1 MTFELGLPSH
11 TLTIIGRCAETG
23 YLGVAISTSP
33 PAVGARCPMVR
44 TNLAAVSSQAYANPE
59 LSRVALNL
67 LELGY
72 APAEA
77 LDEIRASD
85 EWAEYRQVGI
95 VDREGRSAVYTG
107 EQNSEWKGHIN
118 STDFVAMGN
127 YLHGAAVVEAMAET
141 FRNSRGEIIEERLL
155 RALEAGRDRGGD
167 LDGHSSSALVVHGR
181 DDYPRTDLRVDFFE
195 ASQGRTEQDAVD
207 ELRRI
212 FNVYRPLIA
221 YYEKRPR
228 NPEIGGWREW
238 SQAHG
243 S

>member
-1 MTFELGLPSH
+1 MTFELGVPSH

-72 APAEA
+72 APAKA

-118 STDFVAMGN
+118 R
-127 YLHGAAVVEAMAET
+127 HG
-141 FRNSRGEIIEERLL
+141 FRRHGQLSP
-155 RALEAGRDRGGD
+155 RGG
-167 LDGHSSSALVVHGR
+167 
-181 DDYPRTDLRVDFFE
+181 
-195 ASQGRTEQDAVD
+195 
-207 ELRRI
+207 
-212 FNVYRPLIA
+212 
-221 YYEKRPR
+221 
-228 NPEIGGWREW
+228 GG
-238 SQAHG
+238 
-243 S
+243 

>member
-1 MTFELGLPSH
+1 MTFELGTPSH

-59 LSRVALNL
+59 LSRTALNL
-67 LELGY
+67 LERGY
-72 APAEA
+72 APAKA

-107 EQNSEWKGHIN
+107 EENSEWKGHIN
-118 STDFVAMGN
+118 DTDFVAMGN
-127 YLHGAAVVEAMAET
+127 YLHGAPVVEAMAET
-141 FRNSRGEIIEERLL
+141 FRNSQGEIIEERLL

-167 LDGHSSSALVVHGR
+167 LDGHASSALVVHGR

-195 ASQGRTEQDAVD
+195 PIESRTEQDAVD

-212 FNVYRPLIA
+212 FTVYRPLIP

-228 NPEIGGWREW
+228 NPHIGSWREW
-238 SQAHG
+238 LEAADD
-243 S
+243 